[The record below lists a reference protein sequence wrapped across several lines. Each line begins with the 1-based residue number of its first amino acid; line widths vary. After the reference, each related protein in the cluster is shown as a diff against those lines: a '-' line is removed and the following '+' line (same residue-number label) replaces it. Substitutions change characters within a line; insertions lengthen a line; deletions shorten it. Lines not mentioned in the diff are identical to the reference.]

1 MGMEIRPA
9 REDEMDQFV
18 HVASTA
24 LVMKP
29 SSFVAMRPEFTLCAF
44 EDGKLAT
51 SYAEWPLTMRF
62 NGVGT
67 PVAAVTSV
75 GTLPIY
81 RRRGYLRKITAAHF
95 NLLHEQGERAI
106 AILLASQAAIY
117 QRYGYGVVSTQHFY
131 NIAPRYLDFSLPHP
145 VRGTFREMSDDE
157 FPLLVDFYRHFRAD
171 RTGYLHRAKVM
182 WEAGVL
188 SPPPA
193 GTQLN
198 KVIYEESGEP
208 LGYVIY
214 TAESPPGGIDPEPHQ
229 RLIIRDLIWLT
240 TSAYRAIWE
249 YFARMDLVGNIV
261 WGRVPS
267 DDPLPHLLLE
277 PRMLRLTAGDGLLGR
292 IVDVEKAL
300 PQRHYDEEGT
310 LTFEI
315 TGDDLCPWNNSR
327 WKLEASTN
335 ESSVNRTDE
344 KPQLLMPV
352 STLAMLMF
360 GQISASEAARMARLD
375 VHDES
380 ALTLWDRVMRT
391 KYRPACADMF

>member
-1 MGMEIRPA
+1 MGLEIRPA
-9 REDEMDQFV
+9 REEEIEQFT

-29 SSFVAMRPEFTLCAF
+29 TSFVGMRPEFTLCAF

-51 SYAEWPLTMRF
+51 SYAAWPLTMRF
-62 NGVGT
+62 NGESV

-95 NLLHEQGERAI
+95 KLLHEQGERAI

-117 QRYGYGVVSTQHFY
+117 QRYSYAIVSTVNHY
-131 NIAPRYLDFSLPHP
+131 NVEPRYLDFSLPHP
-145 VRGTFREMSDDE
+145 VKGTFREMSDAE
-157 FPLLVDFYRHFRAD
+157 FPLLVDLYRHFRTD
-171 RTGYLHRAKVM
+171 RTGYLHRGKVM

-188 SPPPA
+188 SPPPT
-193 GTQLN
+193 GEQLN

-214 TAESPPGGIDPEPHQ
+214 AVQQQQGPGPGPGQ
-229 RLIIRDLIWLT
+229 QLTIRDLVWLT

-249 YFARMDLVGNIV
+249 YFAKMDLVSNIV
-261 WGRVPS
+261 WGRVPG

-277 PRMLRLTAGDGLLGR
+277 PRMLRLTSSDGLLGR
-292 IVDVEKAL
+292 IVDVEQAL
-300 PQRHYDEEGT
+300 PQRHYDEEGA

-315 TGDDLCPWNNSR
+315 VDDDLCPWNCGR
-327 WKLEASTN
+327 WKFEASTDT
-335 ESSVNRTDE
+335 SSISRTDE
-344 KPQLLMPV
+344 EPQLVMPI
-352 STLAMLMF
+352 STLAMLLF

-375 VHDES
+375 VCDKN
-380 ALTLWDRVMRT
+380 ALSSWDRVMHT